1 MFFLSPVLIHFVI
14 LSNSHALP
22 DIIKIGKP
30 ENISRHLPKQ
40 MSKSERISK
49 MFVSA
54 GGLFDVTD
62 HVQDSS
68 QSRQEIAFRWKW
80 NIIPSQPVSVLCVTA
95 V

>member
-30 ENISRHLPKQ
+30 ENISRNLPKQ

-62 HVQDSS
+62 QVQDSS
-68 QSRQEIAFRWKW
+68 QSRQEIAFR
-80 NIIPSQPVSVLCVTA
+80 
-95 V
+95 

>member
-14 LSNSHALP
+14 LSNSDALP

-30 ENISRHLPKQ
+30 ENISGNLPKQ

-62 HVQDSS
+62 QVQDSS
-68 QSRQEIAFRWKW
+68 QSRQEIAFR
-80 NIIPSQPVSVLCVTA
+80 
-95 V
+95 